1 MKFYEL
7 AVGARFFFW
16 GRRYVKLAMS
26 MAEDEDRVG
35 HIFQA
40 ETEVTADGEPLLLPP
55 EEAARWKL
63 ETAVEKRGGGRL
75 CDRVGDWIATAP
87 SRTMKDVRRYGRLE

>member
-7 AVGARFFFW
+7 AVGARFFFR
-16 GRRYVKLAMS
+16 GRGYVKLAMS

-40 ETEVTADGEPLLLPP
+40 ETELTADGEPLLLPP
-55 EEAARWKL
+55 EEAARWKPP
-63 ETAVEKRGGGRL
+63 GGAL
-75 CDRVGDWIATAP
+75 DRAP
-87 SRTMKDVRRYGRLE
+87 GACAGAEVTGKS